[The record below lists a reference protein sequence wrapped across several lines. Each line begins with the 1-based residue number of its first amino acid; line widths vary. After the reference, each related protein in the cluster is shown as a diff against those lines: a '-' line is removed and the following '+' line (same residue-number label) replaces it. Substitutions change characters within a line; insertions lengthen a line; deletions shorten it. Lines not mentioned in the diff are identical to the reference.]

1 MSEPTSLRPSPAA
14 RRRLPCQC
22 SRPREPA
29 TAGIAWPAAITSV
42 RSSTTTVTRS
52 TLAHCP
58 VSPSRWSP
66 SSATCR
72 RGTTCRANA
81 SSRWE
86 SIPKPRRRGARS
98 AVRAH
103 RRQRVGE
110 FEMRSLFV
118 VIGMVVFASP
128 ASAQYSPPQWTADAR
143 TGCRVWNS
151 SPEPGDSI
159 SWTGGCRNSLA
170 QGQGVLQWFMDGKP
184 GSRFE
189 GEYRDGLLNGRGVYV
204 FANGSRY
211 DGEWRNGLP
220 SGPGRLKRA
229 DGTVVSGNWTNG
241 CLRQR
246 DQMATFLATRKDC
259 GFE

>member
-1 MSEPTSLRPSPAA
+1 
-14 RRRLPCQC
+14 
-22 SRPREPA
+22 
-29 TAGIAWPAAITSV
+29 
-42 RSSTTTVTRS
+42 
-52 TLAHCP
+52 
-58 VSPSRWSP
+58 
-66 SSATCR
+66 
-72 RGTTCRANA
+72 
-81 SSRWE
+81 
-86 SIPKPRRRGARS
+86 
-98 AVRAH
+98 
-103 RRQRVGE
+103 
-110 FEMRSLFV
+110 MRSLFV

-128 ASAQYSPPQWTADAR
+128 VSAQYSPPQWTADAR

-211 DGEWRNGLP
+211 DGEYADDLRSGRGVFTHPDGESYDGEWRDGLP

-241 CLRQR
+241 CLRR
-246 DQMATFLATRKDC
+246 GDQMATFLATRKDC